1 MVAAPAV
8 VADEPRVHLVLELAD
23 AREPPSAERG
33 APALLERGAVEPLAG
48 GVAVRTAW
56 RDAMVVEAAGGELGL
71 AAPRDPPRSVVNEHR
86 RTATPR
92 RREPT
97 CDMAREASG
106 PLTGRSAE
114 HQQHDR
120 PSNRVSTAV
129 S

>member
-71 AAPRDPPRSVVNEHR
+71 AAPRDPPGPLSMSTAARRHR
-86 RTATPR
+86 GAGNRRATWLAKRAAPSPVGVPSTNNTTAHRIACR
-92 RREPT
+92 RR
-97 CDMAREASG
+97 
-106 PLTGRSAE
+106 
-114 HQQHDR
+114 
-120 PSNRVSTAV
+120 
-129 S
+129 